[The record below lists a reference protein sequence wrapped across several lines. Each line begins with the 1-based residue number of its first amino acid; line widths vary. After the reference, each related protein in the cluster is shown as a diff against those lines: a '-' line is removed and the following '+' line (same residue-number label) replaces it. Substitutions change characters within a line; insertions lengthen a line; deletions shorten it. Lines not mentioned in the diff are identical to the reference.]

1 MNEDK
6 LMFLILT
13 TIGTVVIVGATIWL
27 SMALTPIQ
35 ESIIVTI
42 HTPTNVDVLPANMNK
57 DLTCH
62 KIGLY
67 TDWDEGWNGKL
78 SGYLTGIYAGEH
90 ARQMFF
96 EFDCSLVCYK
106 YWESDKV
113 CIAELYPHE

>member
-1 MNEDK
+1 MNKGD
-6 LMFLILT
+6 LVLLLALLT
-13 TIGTVVIVGATIWL
+13 VIVIMTIWL
-27 SMALTPIQ
+27 SIALTPIQ
-35 ESIIVTI
+35 ESIIINI
-42 HTPTNVDVLPANMNK
+42 HKPTNVDVLPAHMNK

-67 TDWDEGWNGKL
+67 TDWDEGWNGKS
-78 SGYLTGIYAGEH
+78 SGYLTGIYVGEH